1 MKDKLG
7 RSYDDIYKELYDL
20 LNGVQQISE
29 ELCDA
34 IFERSSVLHFD
45 KGEYLSIEDKE
56 CNTLFFVIRGF
67 CSCFYHKDGKECI
80 LDFISPGSFC
90 TSFYGFYGNEKSL
103 FNIKAIENTIAI
115 ALSKEN
121 FNELKRESSEFV
133 AFFNRILEIQ
143 TSKLEDRLFRM
154 ISNRAEERV
163 KHYMKTREIQYLLKH
178 VHQYSVASYLNMTP
192 ETFAKIFG
200 KLNKDDA

>member
-1 MKDKLG
+1 MSNKQGL
-7 RSYDDIYKELYDL
+7 SYDDIYKELSDS
-20 LNGVQQISE
+20 LNGIQQISE

-34 IFERSSVLHFD
+34 IFERCSVLYFD
-45 KGEYLSIEDKE
+45 KGDYLSVEEKE
-56 CNTLFFVIRGF
+56 CNTLFFIIKGF
-67 CSCFYHKDGKECI
+67 CSCFYHKDGKECV
-80 LDFISPGSFC
+80 LDFISPSSFC
-90 TSFYGFYGNEKSL
+90 TSFYGFFGNEKSL
-103 FNIKAIENTIAI
+103 FNIRATENTTAV

-121 FNELKRESSEFV
+121 FNDLKRQNSEFV
-133 AFFNRILEIQ
+133 TFFNRILEIQ
-143 TSKLEDRLFRM
+143 TAKLEDRLFRM

-200 KLNKDDA
+200 RLNKDDA